1 VKRVIALVALLAAAG
16 PAHAVMVNV
25 GKPWAPSAGVDGS
38 SAAYMDIRSDV
49 DLKLVGATSP
59 WADKIEVR
67 AVEIKN
73 GKRTE
78 HAVAALEVPANVEVR
93 LAPGGSYLAITAI
106 KHGFGNGDYVPVTLR
121 FEDAKRIAHTV
132 DVNVEARGMEFP
144 KRKAE

>member
-1 VKRVIALVALLAAAG
+1 MKRVIALVALLAAAG
-16 PAHAVMVNV
+16 STHAVVVNV
-25 GKPWAPSAGVDGS
+25 GKPWIPSAGVGGS

-78 HAVAALEVPANVEVR
+78 HAVAALDVPANVEVR
-93 LAPGGSYLAITAI
+93 LAPGGNYLAISAI
-106 KHGFGNGDYVPVTLR
+106 KRGFGNGDYVPITLR
-121 FEDAKRIAHTV
+121 FEDVKRIAHTV
-132 DVNVEARGMEFP
+132 DVNVEARGMTFP